1 MSKSGTHFHFKQFS
15 VRHDRSTMKVGTD
28 GVLLGAWVDVSNCKR
43 ILDIGTGSGV
53 IALMLAQRTTSD
65 VVIDGVEV
73 EKEDADQANENVLH
87 SPWPRRI
94 EIHCTPIQHF
104 HSDELYDLIVS
115 NPPYFNNSAKPPN
128 EKRIQARH
136 TTSLP
141 YEVLLKQSVSLL
153 RREGRLAVI
162 LPYSEGIQFET
173 LASGVALSC
182 TRKAVFRTRRGK
194 PVERLLME
202 FSKTAKSLVEHEI
215 LLYNDGLEWS
225 DDYIRLT
232 RDFYLKA

>member
-28 GVLLGAWVDVSNCKR
+28 GVLLGAWVDVTHSKR

-65 VVIDGVEV
+65 VAIDAVEV
-73 EKEDADQANENVLH
+73 EKEDAEQARENVEQ
-87 SPWPRRI
+87 SPWPRRV
-94 EIHCTPIQHF
+94 EVF
-104 HSDELYDLIVS
+104 HSSIQNFTSEERYDLIVS
-115 NPPYFNNSAKPPN
+115 NPPYFNNSAKPPD

-136 TTSLP
+136 TTTLP
-141 YEVLLKQSVSLL
+141 YDVLLHHAKQLL
-153 RREGRLAVI
+153 TPNGRLALI
-162 LPYSEGIQFET
+162 LPFTEGLAFET
-173 LASGVALSC
+173 LASQYGLRC
-182 TRKAVFRTRRGK
+182 CRKTAFRTRREK
-194 PVERLLME
+194 PIERWLME
-202 FSKTAKSLVEHEI
+202 LSAGSCQKIDDEI

>member
-28 GVLLGAWVDVSNCKR
+28 GVLLGAWVDIGNCKR

-65 VVIDGVEV
+65 VTIDAVEV
-73 EKEDADQANENVLH
+73 ESEDAEQAKENVEQ

-94 EIHCTPIQHF
+94 EVFTSSIQNYTSH
-104 HSDELYDLIVS
+104 ELYDLIVS
-115 NPPYFNNSAKPPN
+115 NPPYFNNSAKPPD
-128 EKRIQARH
+128 EKRVQARH

-141 YEVLLKQSVSLL
+141 YDVLLKHVKQLL
-153 RREGRLAVI
+153 APNGRVAVI
-162 LPYSEGIQFET
+162 LPFTEGLEFET
-173 LASGVALSC
+173 LTSKQNLYCV
-182 TRKAVFRTRRGK
+182 RKTGFRTRREK
-194 PVERLLME
+194 PIERWLME
-202 FSKTAKSLVEHEI
+202 FSQQSQDKIENEI

>member
-28 GVLLGAWVDVSNCKR
+28 GVLLGAWVDVHNCKR

-65 VVIDGVEV
+65 VVIDAVEV
-73 EKEDADQANENVLH
+73 EQEDAEQAKENVEH

-94 EIHCTPIQHF
+94 EVFTSPIQNYK
-104 HSDELYDLIVS
+104 SDELYDLIVS
-115 NPPYFNNSAKPPN
+115 NPPYFNNSAKPPD

-141 YEVLLKQSVSLL
+141 YDVLVNHAKRLL
-153 RREGRLAVI
+153 DPNGKLAVI
-162 LPYSEGIQFET
+162 LPFTEGLDFET
-173 LASGVALSC
+173 LAKQHNLFCV
-182 TRKAVFRTRRGK
+182 RKTGFRTRREK
-194 PVERLLME
+194 PVERWLME
-202 FSKTAKSLVEHEI
+202 FSLSKKLLVEHEI

>member
-15 VRHDRSTMKVGTD
+15 VRHDRTTMKVGTD
-28 GVLLGAWVDVSNCKR
+28 GVLLGAWVDVSACKR
-43 ILDIGTGSGV
+43 ILDIGAGSGV

-65 VVIDGVEV
+65 VLIDAVEV
-73 EKEDADQANENVLH
+73 APSDAEQARENVEQ

-94 EIHCTPIQHF
+94 EVFASSIQDF
-104 HSDELYDLIVS
+104 KSDKRYDLIVS

-141 YEVLLKQSVSLL
+141 YPVLLEHVKQLL
-153 RREGRLAVI
+153 VHSGKLAVI
-162 LPYSEGIQFET
+162 LPHNEGIEFEI
-173 LASGVALSC
+173 LAKQYQLFC
-182 TRKAVFRTRRGK
+182 IRKTAFRTRRDK
-194 PVERLLME
+194 PIERWLIE
-202 FSKTAKSLVEHEI
+202 FAFTDAKKNEDEI
-215 LLYNDGLEWS
+215 LLYSDGLEWS

-232 RDFYLKA
+232 RDFYLRA